1 MRRTQ
6 LERERAFRLPSAEPR
21 RERRVWAA
29 WTPRDRPSARLW
41 PRARN
46 VPMTEGHEEALIARL
61 KRRDE
66 AAFNELVRTY
76 ETRIF
81 RLVLRMLGDRAEAED
96 VAQEVFITVFKSID
110 GFRGDSKL
118 STWLY
123 RVATNH
129 CKNRI
134 KYLERRARSKKK
146 EYDELAEHGALQ
158 SATMSSSAQV
168 ARPDQLAEAHQ
179 MEAIVREAIM
189 DLDEDQ
195 RLLVI
200 LRDVENMSYEEIQRE
215 TGLPEGTVKS
225 RLHRAR
231 LALAKAVQRAT
242 ERPSSAPPPAG
253 PAGAPAG
260 TEVEP

>member
-1 MRRTQ
+1 MVDLVRN
-6 LERERAFRLPSAEPR
+6 ADSAAL
-21 RERRVWAA
+21 AA
-29 WTPRDRPSARLW
+29 GFH
-41 PRARN
+41 
-46 VPMTEGHEEALIARL
+46 VPMPEGYEEKLVERL

-66 AAFNELVRTY
+66 AAFNELVRLY
-76 ETRIF
+76 QERVF

-134 KYLERRARSKKK
+134 KYLDRRARGKKK
-146 EYDELAEHGALQ
+146 EFDEIAEHGAVE
-158 SATMSSSAQV
+158 SATMNPSAQV
-168 ARPDQLAEAHQ
+168 ARPDQQAEANQ
-179 MEAIVREAIM
+179 IEVIVRAAIM
-189 DLDEDQ
+189 ELDEDQ
-195 RLLVI
+195 RVLVI
-200 LRDVENMSYEEIQRE
+200 LRDVENMSYEEIQQE

-242 ERPSSAPPPAG
+242 GERRSSVPGGTAAA
-253 PAGAPAG
+253 AGAGAG
-260 TEVEP
+260 AKKG